1 MPPTS
6 NIEPGWTDLDI
17 GTAAL
22 QGFLG
27 WRLEMTVRSSYKK
40 SVLSVSSAVQDL
52 MCEVHDAVDRQ

>member
-17 GTAAL
+17 GTAAR

-27 WRLEMTVRSSYKK
+27 WRLEMTVRSSYDDA
-40 SVLSVSSAVQDL
+40 LFL
-52 MCEVHDAVDRQ
+52 MRRCYD